1 LPLFNGTALNHFRG
15 MAEKFDSQ
23 SVEGTLAEPNVEARD
38 MLADLA
44 CTNTAVRRAARRLGQ
59 LYDEA
64 LAPIGLKATQMGL
77 LSEID
82 NLSTGQGGTEGPSL
96 QVLADRLAIQLSAL
110 THALR
115 PLVRDGLAEVLQ
127 DMHDRRT
134 KHAVLTTLG
143 KRRLHEAA
151 VLWANTNGRVEA
163 VLGPTAA
170 SKLRHLADEVASPEF
185 LDAFAAGK
193 SLAK

>member
-1 LPLFNGTALNHFRG
+1 
-15 MAEKFDSQ
+15 MIEKPDSQ
-23 SVEGTLAEPNVEARD
+23 SVDVTLAEPVAEARD

-77 LSEID
+77 LAQID
-82 NLSTGQGGTEGPSL
+82 SLSTGQGGTEGPTL

-115 PLVRDGLAEVLQ
+115 PLVRDGLAEVWQ

-143 KRRLHEAA
+143 KRRLHEAL
-151 VLWANTNGRVEA
+151 VLWANTNGRVET
-163 VLGPTAA
+163 VLGSTAA
-170 SKLRHLADEVASPEF
+170 VKLRHLADEVTSPEF